1 MSFHKLTGFSVTAVL
16 HFWQK
21 QGRLSRLS
29 EEKEIEMR
37 PERIAAIVGVAES
50 DLGLTPGKT
59 ALQLQAQAA
68 KAALEDAGLEKSDVD
83 ALFTAGNWSWSPN
96 LMLAEYLGIQPKYT
110 DGTNIGGSSFEAH
123 VGHALA
129 GIEAGRF
136 DVALIA
142 YGSTQRSDRSR
153 NRPIA
158 EATLAEQYERP
169 YGLPTPVGAYAL
181 AAMRHMHQYGT
192 TSEQLAEIAVA
203 TRKWAAM
210 NEKAMMRD
218 PITIEDVL
226 NSRWIAEPLHLL
238 DCCLVTDGG
247 GAVVVASAER
257 ARNMRKAPVWVLGH
271 GEAHTHNSIAN
282 MPDLATHQAAIASG
296 QAAFTMAGLTPA
308 DIDVSE
314 IYDSFTITVLMTLEA
329 LGFCG
334 RGEGGAFVSGQRTA
348 PGGPFPLNTNG
359 GGLSYCHPGMYG
371 IFLLIEAT
379 RQLRG
384 ECGPR
389 QVENARI
396 ALAHG
401 TGGVLS
407 SAATVILGKD
417 S

>member
-1 MSFHKLTGFSVTAVL
+1 MGFAS
-16 HFWQK
+16 K
-21 QGRLSRLS
+21 
-29 EEKEIEMR
+29 
-37 PERIAAIVGVAES
+37 AAIVGVAES
-50 DLGLTPGKT
+50 DLGRTPDKT
-59 ALQLQAQAA
+59 VLQLQTQAA
-68 KAALEDAGLEKSDVD
+68 RAALEDAGLRFSDVD
-83 ALFTAGNWSWSPN
+83 ALFCAGTWAWSPN
-96 LMLAEYLGIQPKYT
+96 LMLAEYLGIRPRYT
-110 DGTNIGGSSFEAH
+110 DTTNIGGSSFEAH
-123 VGHALA
+123 IEHAVA
-129 GIEAGRF
+129 GIEAGLF
-136 DVALIA
+136 DVALIT

-153 NRPIA
+153 GRGSF
-158 EATLAEQYERP
+158 TFRLTDQYELP
-169 YGLPTPVGAYAL
+169 FGLPTPVGAYAL
-181 AAMRHMHQYGT
+181 AATRHMFEYGT
-192 TSEQLAEIAVA
+192 TSEQLAEVAVA

-257 ARNMRKAPVWVLGH
+257 ARDTRKTPVWILGH

-282 MPDLATHQAAIASG
+282 MPDLATHQAATASG
-296 QAAFTMAGLTPA
+296 KAAFARAGLTPS
-308 DIDVSE
+308 DIDVAE
-314 IYDSFTITVLMTLEA
+314 IYDSFTITVILTLEA

-334 RGEGGAFVSGQRTA
+334 RGEGGAFISGQRTA
-348 PGGPFPLNTNG
+348 PGGPFPMNTNG

-417 S
+417 

>member
-1 MSFHKLTGFSVTAVL
+1 MGFAS
-16 HFWQK
+16 K
-21 QGRLSRLS
+21 
-29 EEKEIEMR
+29 
-37 PERIAAIVGVAES
+37 AAIVGVAES
-50 DLGLTPGKT
+50 DLGRTPDKT
-59 ALQLQAQAA
+59 VLQLQLQAARA
-68 KAALEDAGLEKSDVD
+68 TLDDAGLQLSDVD
-83 ALFTAGNWSWSPN
+83 ALFCAGNWAWSPN
-96 LMLAEYLGIQPKYT
+96 LMLAEYLGIRPTYT
-110 DGTNIGGSSFEAH
+110 DTTNIGGSSFEAH
-123 VGHALA
+123 IGHAAA
-129 GIEAGRF
+129 GIEAGLF
-136 DVALIA
+136 DVALIT
-142 YGSTQRSDRSR
+142 YGSTQRSDHSS
-153 NRPIA
+153 NR
-158 EATLAEQYERP
+158 ATYTIKLTEQYELP
-169 YGLPTPVGAYAL
+169 FGLPSPVGSYAL
-181 AAMRHMHQYGT
+181 AAMRHMYEYGT
-192 TSEQLAEIAVA
+192 TSEQLAEVAVA
-203 TRKWAAM
+203 TRKWASM

-257 ARNMRKAPVWVLGH
+257 ARNTRKSPVWILGH
-271 GEAHTHNSIAN
+271 GEAHTHNTIAN
-282 MPDLATHQAAIASG
+282 MPDLTTHQAAIASG
-296 QAAFTMAGLTPA
+296 KAAFAMAGLTPA
-308 DIDVSE
+308 EIDVTE
-314 IYDSFTITVLMTLEA
+314 IYDSFTITVILTLEA

-384 ECGPR
+384 ECGQR
-389 QVENARI
+389 QVKNARI

-417 S
+417 